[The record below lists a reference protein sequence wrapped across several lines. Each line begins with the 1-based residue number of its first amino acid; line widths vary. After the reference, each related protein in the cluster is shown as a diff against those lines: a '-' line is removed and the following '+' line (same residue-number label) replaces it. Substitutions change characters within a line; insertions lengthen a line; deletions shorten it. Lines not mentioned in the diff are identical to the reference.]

1 MNRGPGLQ
9 SLTAM
14 GLAVILASNI
24 FLFAPFTLYVGNADE
39 FNVSFPTLLSLY
51 FRPAIFLIAALGLVG
66 VILPASVFRRY
77 LVFLAAISVL
87 LWIQGG
93 ILVWEY
99 GLLDGRGIDWTER
112 TWRGWLD
119 LGIWISVILAAVFFH
134 RRLEKPIIYTA
145 VVAFSLQLTFS
156 VFTGIQSAP
165 TLLEKSEVKTSSS
178 TLREMYRFS
187 SRKNVLQIIL
197 DGFQSDVFEEI
208 INDGEDGKRLA
219 SGLEGFVFFKENLG
233 VFPFTHMTVPALLS
247 GKIYRNHIPRGQFL
261 KETIG
266 GKTIL
271 NAAYNAGYEI
281 DLAAEGSMIR
291 MYTIGSYTNA
301 YIVPANLHVTAREY
315 ELDESAKLLDL
326 ALFRLAPHFLKR
338 YVYNDQLWLV
348 QSLLSDSKYMR
359 LEFFA
364 HNAFLRYLKEN
375 MSADR
380 SAAVYKLF
388 HLKLSHNPM
397 VANKNCEYAG
407 RVLPTVRVTVKTQAK
422 CSLGVVMSL
431 LEKMKELD
439 IYDDALIILMAD
451 HGAWVPPAG
460 LIGYVPPDGKSVT
473 VMDPTTVAMALPLM
487 AIKRPG
493 ASGSLQISMAPSWI
507 VDTPATI
514 ASVLGL
520 NEEFDRPSVFDLRPD
535 EPRER
540 RHYSYRYS
548 RSEWTADYLSPLHE
562 FIING
567 SVFDTRAWRTGD
579 LFLPNGVVQERSV
592 RTR

>member
-1 MNRGPGLQ
+1 MNRGPGMR

-24 FLFAPFTLYVGNADE
+24 FLFAPFTLYVGNLDE
-39 FNVSFPTLLSLY
+39 FNVSFPALLSLY

-66 VILPASVFRRY
+66 AILTASVFRRY

-87 LWIQGG
+87 LWIQGN

-99 GLLDGRGIDWTER
+99 GLLDGRGIDWTEG

-119 LGIWISVILAAVFFH
+119 LGIWIGVILAAIFFH

-145 VVAFSLQLTFS
+145 IVTFSLQLTFS
-156 VFTGIQSAP
+156 LFTGIQSAP
-165 TLLEKSEVKTSSS
+165 ALLENSEIKTSSS

-187 SRKNVLQIIL
+187 SHKNVLQIIL

-219 SGLEGFVFFKENLG
+219 SGLEGFVFFKEHMG
-233 VFPFTHMTVPALLS
+233 AFPFTHMSVPAILS
-247 GKIYRNHIPRGQFL
+247 GKIYRNHIPTDEFL

-271 NAAYNAGYEI
+271 NVAHNAGYEI
-281 DLAAEGSMIR
+281 DLAAPVYLLGV
-291 MYTIGSYTNA
+291 YTKGSYTNA
-301 YIVPANLHVTAREY
+301 YTIPTNHHVTAPEY

-380 SAAVYKLF
+380 STPVYKLF
-388 HLKLSHNPM
+388 HLMLSHNPM
-397 VANKNCEYAG
+397 VANKNCGYAG
-407 RVLPTVRVTVKTQAK
+407 RVLPTVRATVKTQAK
-422 CSLGVVMSL
+422 CSLGEVVSL

-439 IYDDALIILMAD
+439 IYDDAVIVLMAD
-451 HGAWVPPAG
+451 HGAFVPPIG
-460 LIGYVPPDGKSVT
+460 LKGRLRPDGKSVT

-487 AIKRPG
+487 AIKPPG

-520 NEEFDRPSVFDLRPD
+520 NEEFDGPSAFDLRAD

-540 RHYSYRYS
+540 RYYRYEYS
-548 RSEWTADYLSPLHE
+548 RSEWTREYLTPIQE
-562 FIING
+562 FIVKG
-567 SVFDTRAWRTGD
+567 SVFDSRAWRPGD
-579 LFLPNGVVQERSV
+579 RFLPNGVVQKR
-592 RTR
+592 